1 MTATQLT
8 IETLAESEAELLDR
22 NEYLE
27 ATVRDLSSILAD
39 LAFDRCLFET
49 LARGWLVELSQVR
62 KSNEA
67 LRDEIRRFT
76 SAQCA
81 L

>member
-67 LRDEIRRFT
+67 LRDEIRRYV
-76 SAQCA
+76 SAHV
-81 L
+81 